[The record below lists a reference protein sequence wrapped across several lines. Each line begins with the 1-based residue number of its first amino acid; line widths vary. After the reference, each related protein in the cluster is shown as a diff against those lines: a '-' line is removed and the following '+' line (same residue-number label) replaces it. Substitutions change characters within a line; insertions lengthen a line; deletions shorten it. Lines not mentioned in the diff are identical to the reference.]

1 MRSIREYI
9 RKTLFDS
16 SSILPAYRHDAPQRV
31 KEFAFVRAPVER
43 LADVLSRGFVLP
55 GKDHVYSLNPQ
66 WRVYDYS
73 YEITSLPAINDMRRQ
88 FPPASEA
95 FEFHGAYDAF
105 EIYINVAPSDSGMK
119 PYVQLASFWRGNGG
133 VGFDVSIMPDTCFE
147 AFVFL
152 EAARGAGGALAR
164 SLPVS
169 FAFEG
174 YVDVD
179 ERGVTTSYSGVFDR
193 LKACGTAPSA
203 VTAALIDY
211 GRGKERLVFK
221 VTASALVHVQLLVE
235 CFRRAGILPQGFGL
249 GWRNL
254 ACDNKLG
261 KPLFMSDTNLVWRSP
276 TNPEQWVEMC
286 QLMDADLS
294 DRKVLMPTT
303 GESLYFSLCRGNIV
317 GGDDS
322 FYLSFAVNGRTM
334 SVGTV
339 RCTMWDLL

>member
-1 MRSIREYI
+1 MANSFNVVTALQTIHEHTHAVGFGCIPSDWTTGDPAAFCEVNNLFVPGLAAWFFDTVCRPFGYGSCERHISLPHCI
-9 RKTLFDS
+9 WGVRKHKTGNGWSWYFSCGPHRLFDVME
-16 SSILPAYRHDAPQRV
+16 IMEMGGEKR
-31 KEFAFVRAPVER
+31 EVRFFFR
-43 LADVLSRGFVLP
+43 R
-55 GKDHVYSLNPQ
+55 NP
-66 WRVYDYS
+66 
-73 YEITSLPAINDMRRQ
+73 
-88 FPPASEA
+88 EA
-95 FEFHGAYDAF
+95 
-105 EIYINVAPSDSGMK
+105 
-119 PYVQLASFWRGNGG
+119 L
-133 VGFDVSIMPDTCFE
+133 
-147 AFVFL
+147 L
-152 EAARGAGGALAR
+152 GALWCLNMMGRKRYTELAY
-164 SLPVS
+164 L
-169 FAFEG
+169 FE
-174 YVDVD
+174 Y
-179 ERGVTTSYSGVFDR
+179 E
-193 LKACGTAPSA
+193 
-203 VTAALIDY
+203 
-211 GRGKERLVFK
+211 GKERLVFK

-317 GGDDS
+317 VGDDS

-334 SVGTV
+334 SVDTV

>member
-31 KEFAFVRAPVER
+31 KEFAFVRAPV
-43 LADVLSRGFVLP
+43 
-55 GKDHVYSLNPQ
+55 
-66 WRVYDYS
+66 
-73 YEITSLPAINDMRRQ
+73 
-88 FPPASEA
+88 
-95 FEFHGAYDAF
+95 
-105 EIYINVAPSDSGMK
+105 
-119 PYVQLASFWRGNGG
+119 
-133 VGFDVSIMPDTCFE
+133 
-147 AFVFL
+147 
-152 EAARGAGGALAR
+152 
-164 SLPVS
+164 
-169 FAFEG
+169 
-174 YVDVD
+174 
-179 ERGVTTSYSGVFDR
+179 
-193 LKACGTAPSA
+193 
-203 VTAALIDY
+203 
-211 GRGKERLVFK
+211 ERLVFK

-303 GESLYFSLCRGNIV
+303 GESLHFSLCRGNIV
-317 GGDDS
+317 VGDDS

-334 SVGTV
+334 SVDTV

>member
-1 MRSIREYI
+1 M
-9 RKTLFDS
+9 
-16 SSILPAYRHDAPQRV
+16 
-31 KEFAFVRAPVER
+31 
-43 LADVLSRGFVLP
+43 
-55 GKDHVYSLNPQ
+55 
-66 WRVYDYS
+66 
-73 YEITSLPAINDMRRQ
+73 
-88 FPPASEA
+88 
-95 FEFHGAYDAF
+95 
-105 EIYINVAPSDSGMK
+105 
-119 PYVQLASFWRGNGG
+119 
-133 VGFDVSIMPDTCFE
+133 
-147 AFVFL
+147 
-152 EAARGAGGALAR
+152 
-164 SLPVS
+164 
-169 FAFEG
+169 
-174 YVDVD
+174 DVD
-179 ERGVTTSYSGVFDR
+179 ERGVTTSCSGVFDR

-203 VTAALIDY
+203 VTATLIDY
-211 GRGKERLVFK
+211 DRDKERVAQACGRVEIRRVPLAFGAQCFVWTTPLHCAAGGYNLSFRSGVDCDAPKPPKLAYLFEYEGKERLVFK

-261 KPLFMSDTNLVWRSP
+261 KPLFMSDTNLAWRSP

-334 SVGTV
+334 SVDTV